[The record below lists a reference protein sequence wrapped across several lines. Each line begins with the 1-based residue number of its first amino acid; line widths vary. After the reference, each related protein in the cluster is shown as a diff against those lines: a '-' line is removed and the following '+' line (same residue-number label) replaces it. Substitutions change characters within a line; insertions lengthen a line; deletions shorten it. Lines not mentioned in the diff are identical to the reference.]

1 MRFVQAEND
10 LFAGSVLKNIFFD
23 RTPSKAELTACAK
36 LLKSETLEAADA
48 SKLSTGEKRR
58 VLLLRG
64 LMSNSHTLIF
74 DEPTANLDANTSA
87 VFWNNQGQRTMIVV
101 SHTIDDASLNRF
113 DTQLN
118 FNALIKS

>member
-1 MRFVQAEND
+1 
-10 LFAGSVLKNIFFD
+10 
-23 RTPSKAELTACAK
+23 
-36 LLKSETLEAADA
+36 
-48 SKLSTGEKRR
+48 
-58 VLLLRG
+58 
-64 LMSNSHTLIF
+64 MSNSHTLIF

-87 VFWNNQGQRTMIVV
+87 VFWNMLFDWFNQGQRTMIVV